1 MSQASALISALSQL
15 QKTNL
20 STAAATA
27 WLTYEILI
35 TLGQE
40 INYIWKTQWSPPK
53 VLYLASRYYGLFN
66 LVVNTFMTLRPNLS
80 VNLCAAW
87 GWFDAFSG
95 VVFFTT
101 TVNFIL
107 LLRIHALY
115 GRNKTVLIFLLTI
128 YCGEFVTEVIGVAL
142 TIRQIHFIPIP
153 PNVPLLGCLSADH
166 PPRLTLISWVPCLV
180 VACVFFFMTLYKFY
194 TFIREEF
201 SDSGVIFP
209 WEGRSLAPVT
219 SLLLRDGA
227 LFFAMMFAVILL
239 NTLFNVLV
247 KSGPLI
253 SVGSP
258 CVPL

>member
-1 MSQASALISALSQL
+1 MSQASVLISALSQL

-40 INYIWKTQWSPPK
+40 INYIWKAQWSSPK

-66 LVVNTFMTLRPNLS
+66 LAKPIQVTLTPNMS
-80 VNLCAAW
+80 VNVRAPCYLTHIFDTHDIQLCVITISASVATPHTSHRCEAW

-115 GRNKTVLIFLLTI
+115 GRNKTVLIFLLTL
-128 YCGEFVTEVIGVAL
+128 YSL

-153 PNVPLLGCLSADH
+153 PNVPLLGCLSAGH
-166 PPRLTLISWVPCLV
+166 PPRLTLISC
-180 VACVFFFMTLYKFY
+180 
-194 TFIREEF
+194 
-201 SDSGVIFP
+201 DSGVIFP

-219 SLLLRDGA
+219 SLFLRDGA
-227 LFFAMMFAVILL
+227 SFFA
-239 NTLFNVLV
+239 
-247 KSGPLI
+247 
-253 SVGSP
+253 
-258 CVPL
+258 